1 MRERLNLA
9 DPRLRG
15 IVGWWPLQGDAMPRH
30 LAAPMGARSALTLPA
45 GASFGAIPGGYGIS
59 LSGAASTT
67 FSTVTATAL
76 GVSGATSRTLLLEFI
91 HKGDG
96 NTTTQWLWGAG
107 IASVANQLFGVM
119 MNLFGS
125 HMLINCYG
133 SGDFFFNVKP
143 TTDDALVRL
152 AVTYDPDAAGG
163 TLTYY
168 YRTLPLA
175 GASAGI
181 WSEGSGAKTGVAL
194 ATAGSGP
201 VTLGYRQEGNFAAT
215 NAQIAY
221 VLSIGGVAWTANEAR
236 ETLRYPDK
244 LWQPTTPV
252 ALAGSLTQAWVEA
265 MAETIAAGDLL
276 TAAQAASV
284 AATEVTTPADA
295 VLGALAA
302 ALIAADAA
310 TPADALAGSL
320 AAAASLADDATPA
333 DAALATL
340 LAFVAIVSAVSPADA
355 LAGSLAAAA
364 SLADAAT
371 PADAALATLL
381 ASVAIVSAVS
391 PADAVAASV
400 NAAQNVFFDTVLEA
414 SVPSDTLAVSLAG
427 AETLLQA
434 VTPADTLTA
443 QLAAALLAAGTV
455 AAADA
460 MAASL
465 AVQTA
470 LVEALA
476 PADILSARLI
486 ASASVADG
494 AALDFIVTLADQ
506 VVAVRVRASL
516 TLSPAVGTVLTLRP
530 AVGANLTFT

>member
-1 MRERLNLA
+1 MRDRLNLS

-15 IVGWWPLQGDAMPRH
+15 AVAWWPLQGDAMPRH

-45 GASFGAIPGGYGIS
+45 GASFGAIPGGYGVS
-59 LSGAASTT
+59 LSGTASTT

-76 GVSGATSRTLLLEFI
+76 GLSGATSRTLLLEFM

-107 IASVANQLFGVM
+107 IASPSNQLFGVM

-181 WSEGSGAKTGVAL
+181 WSEGSGAKTSVAL
-194 ATAGSGP
+194 ATAASGP
-201 VTLGYRQEGNFAAT
+201 VTIGYRQDGNYAAT

-221 VLSIGGVAWTANEAR
+221 VLSIGGAAWTAAEAQS
-236 ETLRYPDK
+236 TLREPER
-244 LWQPTTPV
+244 LWRLPPPN
-252 ALAGSLTQAWVEA
+252 LSGPLNQAWVEA
-265 MAETIAAGDLL
+265 IAETIAAGDLL
-276 TAAQAASV
+276 TAAQAATV
-284 AATEVTTPADA
+284 LAAETAAIADA
-295 VLGALAA
+295 MATLAA
-302 ALIAADAA
+302 MASGVADAA
-310 TPADALAGSL
+310 TPVDALAGSL
-320 AAAASLADDATPA
+320 AAAAL
-333 DAALATL
+333 
-340 LAFVAIVSAVSPADA
+340 
-355 LAGSLAAAA
+355 
-364 SLADAAT
+364 LADAAT

-381 ASVAIVSAVS
+381 ASVSIVSVVS

-400 NAAQNVFFDTVLEA
+400 NAAQNVFFDTVLES
-414 SVPSDTLAVSLAG
+414 SVPSDTLVVSLAG

-443 QLAAALLAAGTV
+443 QLAAALLAAGSV

-476 PADILSARLI
+476 PADILSAQLV

-494 AALDFIVTLADQ
+494 AALDFIVTLPDQ

-530 AVGANLTFT
+530 AVGAKLTFT